1 MIREQALSFA
11 RNEGYDSAMASIAS
25 PAPPTTDFSGD
36 NSRQR
41 IHFRLWQITMSA
53 ITLLVTIWFF
63 TLNSL
68 AGILALVVAKH
79 IWVAILAAGLTRY
92 PKQAPA
98 CDSAPAAADQ

>member
-1 MIREQALSFA
+1 
-11 RNEGYDSAMASIAS
+11 MASIAS
-25 PAPPTTDFSGD
+25 PAPPSTGFSDD
-36 NSRQR
+36 NPHQR
-41 IHFRLWQITMSA
+41 INFRLWQITMSA
-53 ITLLVTIWFF
+53 ITLLITIWFF

-98 CDSAPAAADQ
+98 ADSAATPADQ